1 MSEML
6 LGAIAM
12 AAVIAG
18 LFFIVFWR
26 RTGDRFFFLFAL
38 AFWAD
43 AASRIYIGATG
54 ALREDTPGAYLIR
67 LLAYALIV
75 IAVIDKNRPR
85 RKN

>member
-6 LGAIAM
+6 LGAFAM
-12 AAVIAG
+12 ASAVAG

-26 RTGDRFFFLFAL
+26 RTGDRFFLLFAL

-43 AASRIYIGATG
+43 TIVRIYIGATG
-54 ALREDTPGAYLIR
+54 TLREDTPGVYLIR
-67 LLAYALIV
+67 LLGYTLIL

-85 RKN
+85 HKN